1 MLQAQEACGPLEIDN
16 ALSMVRKLEK
26 DVQETKASA
35 EEGRLRPLPGETVS
49 PSSLRR
55 PPAQRLQMNTR
66 VSALLLSWT
75 DALKTWGTA
84 PKL

>member
-1 MLQAQEACGPLEIDN
+1 MCVFMIQAQEACGPLEIDN

-49 PSSLRR
+49 PSTLHH
-55 PPAQRLQMNTR
+55 PPI
-66 VSALLLSWT
+66 
-75 DALKTWGTA
+75 
-84 PKL
+84 